1 MIAHPSAAPRPDTSL
16 TVGARRPTVRPGRRL
31 AAALLALALPIA
43 TLPATAH
50 AAEEV
55 TPARASGVRKL
66 VQDRARPMLSSDPGA
81 AAEMLAT
88 DARKTSDPVLYIDAA
103 DAYRAE
109 GVAERDKAALE
120 KAIELA
126 SIGLDI
132 AHFQQDPRCD
142 PSWQHLEAGEIER
155 EISRARQV
163 IEDSEKAIADLDKPV
178 EAPPPVEEPKPEG
191 TPKDGRGLIAAGSLV
206 TVIGVGGL
214 GMIGAGL
221 AIGSR
226 AQKDVEALDP
236 SAIDFDS
243 KVQDLDDKGKSAN
256 VVAYAG
262 IGVAAVGLGVG
273 IALLALGV
281 KKRKAY
287 RAEHG
292 AGETARVHVAP
303 AVGRGYGGLA
313 IGGRF

>member
-1 MIAHPSAAPRPDTSL
+1 MIAHPTAAPRPRHT
-16 TVGARRPTVRPGRRL
+16 TRARPGLRV
-31 AAALLALALPIA
+31 AAALLLV
-43 TLPATAH
+43 TLPTSMTPVPAR

-55 TPARASGVRKL
+55 TPAKASSIRKL
-66 VQDRARPMLSSDPGA
+66 VQDRARPLLGSDPGA
-81 AAEMLAT
+81 AAEMFANE
-88 DARKTSDPVLYIDAA
+88 ARKTSDPVLYIDAA

-109 GVAERDKAALE
+109 GVAERDKAALD
-120 KAIELA
+120 KAIEHA

-132 AHFQQDPRCD
+132 LHFQQDPRCD
-142 PSWQHLEAGEIER
+142 PQWQHLEAGEFDSEAR
-155 EISRARQV
+155 RARKV
-163 IEDSEKAIADLDKPV
+163 IEDSEQAMTDLDKPV
-178 EAPPPVEEPKPEG
+178 EAPPPAEEPKEKKG
-191 TPKDGRGLIAAGSLV
+191 TPKDGRGLIAGGALA
-206 TVIGVGGL
+206 TVVGVGGL
-214 GMIGAGL
+214 AMIGAGI
-221 AIGSR
+221 AISSK

-243 KVQDLDDKGKSAN
+243 QVADLDDKGKGAN

-292 AGETARVHVAP
+292 GDETARVHVAP
-303 AVGRGYGGLA
+303 AVGLNYGGLA
-313 IGGRF
+313 LGGRF